1 MGFEALYS
9 RWRPMTFDDV
19 VGQEHV
25 TQTLRNA
32 LASERVGHAYLFAGP
47 RGTGKTTM
55 ARLLAKAVNCLHAD
69 PAMHPCNECHNCLAV
84 NEGRFLDL
92 IEIDA
97 ASHTSVDDVRD
108 LRDRIAFAPNEGQFK
123 VYIIDEVH
131 RFSGAAFDAL
141 LKTIEEPPAHAIFV
155 LATTEIHKVPQTI
168 LSRCQRF
175 DFRRIPLGQ
184 IIARLEAILDY
195 EGIAAEPA
203 ALELVARQATGSL
216 RDAISLLEQLI
227 TGPDQTLTLDLAR
240 AILGTAADESVI
252 TLTDALLEGNVGAGL
267 DVVNHALDEGSDARQ
282 FARQVVEYLRLVMLV
297 QTGGMGF
304 ADVAVTED
312 EMAVV
317 EYHAAH
323 LPRRALLAALRH
335 FNEAAG
341 NQQSGWQP
349 QLPLEI
355 AFVESVEVLTLA
367 REAASPAP
375 AQGAPPPPSV
385 SAAPRP
391 DRAEESRPAPE
402 QPPGEHIAAPEPELG
417 AAAPPESEAELS
429 LADVH
434 ARWDQILDVT
444 RRYDETGMIQA
455 LLRSGGLYGV
465 EGDRIILQMP
475 GDVLCAKIEDD
486 ENRRVIEAA
495 FEQVFNRALRVGCRA
510 QQSGAAVEQKTR
522 AVDDL
527 IANDSLVSFAVND
540 LGGSISHIEDQEE

>member
-32 LASERVGHAYLFAGP
+32 LMSERVGHAYLFAGP

-55 ARLLAKAVNCLHAD
+55 ARLLAKAVNCLHDD
-69 PAMHPCNECHNCLAV
+69 PALRPCNECRACVAV

-97 ASHTSVDDVRD
+97 ASHTSVDDVRE
-108 LRDRIAFAPNEGQFK
+108 LRDRIAFAPNEGRFK

-141 LKTIEEPPAHAIFV
+141 LKTIEEPPSHAIFV

-175 DFRRIPLGQ
+175 DFRRIPLDQ

-227 TGPDQTLTLDLAR
+227 TGPDQVLTLDLAR

-252 TLTDALLEGNVGAGL
+252 ALTDALLDGDVGAGL

-312 EMAVV
+312 EMAIV

-323 LPRRALLAALRH
+323 LPRRALLAALRY

-355 AFVESVEVLTLA
+355 AFVESVEVLY
-367 REAASPAP
+367 ASPAP
-375 AQGAPPPPSV
+375 AQSAPPAQSV
-385 SAAPRP
+385 PAAAPRP
-391 DRAEESRPAPE
+391 DRPSESRPAPE
-402 QPPGEHIAAPEPELG
+402 QPAGERIAAPEPEPG

-434 ARWDQILDVT
+434 ARWDQILDIT

-455 LLRSGGLYGV
+455 LLRTGSLYGV

-510 QQSGAAVEQKTR
+510 QQSGAVVEQKTR